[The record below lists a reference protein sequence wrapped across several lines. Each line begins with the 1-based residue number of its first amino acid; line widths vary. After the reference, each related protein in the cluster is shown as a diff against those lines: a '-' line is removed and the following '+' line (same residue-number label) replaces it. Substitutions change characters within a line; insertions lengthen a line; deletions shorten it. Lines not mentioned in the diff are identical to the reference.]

1 LPRAR
6 RWEIDPLPYNEVFIR
21 LSEAERDGFG
31 LPYAVSGLECLRWVA
46 LGCDRSAP
54 QLLHEM
60 LPQLKTCID
69 TLSAD
74 DLWIAFRAREGFI
87 LNGNGR
93 LGRERGG

>member
-1 LPRAR
+1 MVDSLVLLCVA
-6 RWEIDPLPYNEVFIR
+6 DSKVTVFADMGCGASEYAIR
-21 LSEAERDGFG
+21 ELKGVV
-31 LPYAVSGLECLRWVA
+31 L
-46 LGCDRSAP
+46 AP

-93 LGRERGG
+93 LGRERGWVTCPR

>member
-1 LPRAR
+1 MFAVGCAGLR
-6 RWEIDPLPYNEVFIR
+6 PLC
-21 LSEAERDGFG
+21 STT
-31 LPYAVSGLECLRWVA
+31 
-46 LGCDRSAP
+46 
-54 QLLHEM
+54 LHEM

-93 LGRERGG
+93 LGRERGWVTCPR

>member
-1 LPRAR
+1 MR
-6 RWEIDPLPYNEVFIR
+6 R
-21 LSEAERDGFG
+21 SEAERNGFG
-31 LPYAVSGLECLRWVA
+31 LLSAVSGLERLRWAA

-60 LPQLKTCID
+60 LPQLKTSMD

-74 DLWIAFRAREGFI
+74 DLWIACREREDFI

-93 LGRERGG
+93 LGRERGWVTCTR